1 MAKRLEQFTNE
12 QIEILLK
19 NPNVA
24 DATTNTI
31 KFTPEFK
38 KLALQKTEEGMSPND
53 IFKEAGFDLKIIGK
67 KTPNNRIRAWK
78 FYERHSNK
86 NNTKYLAKEIKKNK
100 ILKSILEENRCLK
113 AENEF
118 LKKLQALQELA
129 E

>member
-38 KLALQKTEEGMSPND
+38 KLALQKTEECMSPND

-67 KTPNNRIRAWK
+67 KTPNNRIRACN
-78 FYERHSNK
+78 FFRNSFSAF
-86 NNTKYLAKEIKKNK
+86 KYLFSSRILFKALFFLTSFAKY
-100 ILKSILEENRCLK
+100 LVL
-113 AENEF
+113 F
-118 LKKLQALQELA
+118 LLRVFSL
-129 E
+129 

>member
-1 MAKRLEQFTNE
+1 MAKRQIQFTQE

-100 ILKSILEENRCLK
+100 ILKNILEENRYLK

-118 LKKLQALQELA
+118 LKKLQALSVLTE
-129 E
+129 

>member
-1 MAKRLEQFTNE
+1 MAKRQIQFTQE

-53 IFKEAGFDLKIIGK
+53 IFKEAGFDLKLLGKRLLIIVSELGNFTKDIQIKIIPNILQK
-67 KTPNNRIRAWK
+67 K
-78 FYERHSNK
+78 
-86 NNTKYLAKEIKKNK
+86 
-100 ILKSILEENRCLK
+100 
-113 AENEF
+113 
-118 LKKLQALQELA
+118 
-129 E
+129 